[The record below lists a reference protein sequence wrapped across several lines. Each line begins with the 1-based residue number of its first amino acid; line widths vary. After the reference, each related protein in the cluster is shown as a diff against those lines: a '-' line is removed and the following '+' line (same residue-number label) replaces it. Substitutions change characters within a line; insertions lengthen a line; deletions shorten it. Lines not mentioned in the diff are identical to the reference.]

1 MIKFDMIYSKDLP
14 MIVRDRKVV
23 VIDLRS
29 KEEYD
34 TEHWKGARN
43 MPIDEVDDF
52 TKLLPRGNY
61 YVLYCDHGGSSMMLA
76 RYLGNRGY
84 MVGTVM
90 GGFAALKNW
99 VI

>member
-1 MIKFDMIYSKDLP
+1 MIKFDMIYAKDLP
-14 MIVRDRKVV
+14 MIVRDRNVV

-29 KEEYD
+29 REEYD
-34 TEHWKGARN
+34 TEHWRGARN

-52 TKLLPRGNY
+52 IKLLPRGNY